1 MNSNIEFFVRCVVFF
16 EWRVRRAYQ
25 FTKEIITTKTSD
37 EPSQEWCWCAL
48 WVKIENFWIHFS
60 TKNKIIMGISFCLV
74 HHPFMFIVLSHALLA
89 YLVFFK
95 TLKSTSSLKSNSNS
109 WCSCSQLFHFLFS
122 KFFSISHRDAK
133 SDLSEIFK
141 KRAWVDVIWK
151 EKFVFN
157 HAINMF

>member
-89 YLVFFK
+89 CLVFFK
-95 TLKSTSSLKSNSNS
+95 LLRALLLSNRTQTHDVHVLNS
-109 WCSCSQLFHFLFS
+109 FIFFFFFSFFIILSFHF
-122 KFFSISHRDAK
+122 
-133 SDLSEIFK
+133 
-141 KRAWVDVIWK
+141 
-151 EKFVFN
+151 
-157 HAINMF
+157 